1 MQVQNLNRENPD
13 KTFRPYNVSY
23 PTTIARH
30 KSRGS
35 KPTSDQ
41 DNNWWTYIY
50 IIVWKTLG
58 QRSVNFSPR
67 GNRLYLRQI
76 CQKLTALLIL
86 DHRETATSQTKQA
99 TLATLPVLPLPLLLA

>member
-1 MQVQNLNRENPD
+1 MGLRRMQVQNLNRENPD

-41 DNNWWTYIY
+41 DNN
-50 IIVWKTLG
+50 
-58 QRSVNFSPR
+58 
-67 GNRLYLRQI
+67 
-76 CQKLTALLIL
+76 
-86 DHRETATSQTKQA
+86 
-99 TLATLPVLPLPLLLA
+99 